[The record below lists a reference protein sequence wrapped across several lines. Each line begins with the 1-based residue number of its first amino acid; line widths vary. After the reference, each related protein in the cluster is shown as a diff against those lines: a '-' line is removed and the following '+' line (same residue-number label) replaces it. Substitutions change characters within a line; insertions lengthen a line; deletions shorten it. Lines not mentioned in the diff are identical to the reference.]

1 MDLTRRGFL
10 GVTATA
16 AVASL
21 TPHRA
26 ESARWGPRLQR
37 TVDAAQDDPLGVRSD
52 FPALREFTF
61 LNTAYTGLIPQAVV
75 DAAREWTDTRA
86 RGGYTVGEMLAKA
99 DEARKLYAAMIG
111 AGEDEI
117 AFLSSTTEGEN
128 LLVNSLDF
136 KPGDNVVYDD
146 LVYPSTPVIYQ
157 RLAETRGVEIR
168 VVKSQNGAV
177 PVEAFAKLVD
187 RRTRLISVAWV
198 NHNSGFRH
206 DMKALA
212 LLAHG
217 HGAYLYA
224 DAVQFIGSGPVDVH
238 AEGVDFCTS
247 GTYKWIMA
255 GFGVAAFH
263 VRRDLLDR
271 LHPPNVG
278 WRSRPADNNR
288 PEAQSA
294 VRKFE
299 YATPAFGEL
308 YELAA
313 ALKYLQRIGLD
324 KIEARSQTLVKRFR
338 SGLAAR
344 RIPIATPDN
353 NRSSI
358 VSFYIRKPPSE
369 AEKILAAERVKV
381 SLQAA
386 GPMTRVRVA
395 FAFFNSEADVDRMLA
410 VAEKLTAA

>member
-1 MDLTRRGFL
+1 MDLTRRDFL
-10 GVTATA
+10 GATATA
-16 AVASL
+16 AVASM
-21 TPHRA
+21 
-26 ESARWGPRLQR
+26 QR
-37 TVDAAQDDPLGVRSD
+37 NVVAAQDDPLGVRRD
-52 FPALREFTF
+52 FPALRDDTF

-86 RGGYTVGEMLAKA
+86 SRGYTVGEMLAKA
-99 DEARKLYAAMIG
+99 DEARRLYAAMIG

-128 LLVNSLDF
+128 IVVNSLDF
-136 KPGDNVVYDD
+136 KPGDNIVYDD
-146 LVYPSTPVIYQ
+146 LVYPSTPAIYQ
-157 RLAETRGVEIR
+157 RLAATKNVEIR
-168 VVKSQNGAV
+168 VVKSRNGAA
-177 PVEAFAKLVD
+177 PVEEFARLVD
-187 RRTRLISVAWV
+187 RRTRLVSVAWV
-198 NHNSGFRH
+198 NHNSGYRH

-217 HGAYLYA
+217 HGSYLYS

-247 GTYKWIMA
+247 GTYKWLMA
-255 GFGVAAFH
+255 GFGVAAFY
-263 VRRDLLDR
+263 VRRELLNR
-271 LHPPNVG
+271 IQPPNVG
-278 WRSRPADNNR
+278 WRTQAAS
-288 PEAQSA
+288 QISA
-294 VRKFE
+294 KKLE

-324 KIEARSQTLVKRFR
+324 TIEARSQTLVKRFR

-344 RIPIATPDN
+344 RMQIDTPDN

-358 VSFYIRKPPSE
+358 VSFYIRKPSAE

-386 GPMTRVRVA
+386 GPLTRVRVA
-395 FAFFNSEADVDRMLA
+395 LAFFNNEADVERMLA
-410 VAEKLTAA
+410 VAEKLTAP

>member
-21 TPHRA
+21 TPDRA

-37 TVDAAQDDPLGVRSD
+37 TVGVAQDDPLGVRRD

-86 RGGYTVGEMLAKA
+86 RRGYTVGEMLAKT

-128 LLVNSLDF
+128 IVVNSLEF
-136 KPGDNVVYDD
+136 KSGDNVVYDD

-168 VVKSQNGAV
+168 VVKNRNGAV
-177 PVEAFAKLVD
+177 PVEDFKKLVD
-187 RRTRLISVAWV
+187 GRTRLISVAWV
-198 NHNSGFRH
+198 NNNSGYRH

-212 LLAHG
+212 DLAHS
-217 HGAYLYA
+217 HGAYLYS
-224 DAVQFIGSGPVDVH
+224 DAVQFMGTGPVDVR

-247 GTYKWIMA
+247 GTYKWLMA
-255 GFGVAAFH
+255 GFGVAAFY
-263 VRRDLLDR
+263 VRRELLDTI
-271 LHPPNVG
+271 HPANVG
-278 WRSRPADNNR
+278 WRSPSANGPRQ
-288 PEAQSA
+288 QSA
-294 VRKFE
+294 RKFE
-299 YATPAFGEL
+299 YATLAFGDL

-313 ALKYLQRIGLD
+313 SLEYLQRIGLD
-324 KIEARSQTLVKRFR
+324 KIEARSQTLVKRFWR
-338 SGLAAR
+338 GLAER
-344 RIPIATPDN
+344 KIQIATPEN
-353 NRSSI
+353 TRSPI
-358 VSFYIRKPPSE
+358 VSFYIRKPSAE
-369 AEKILAAERVKV
+369 AEKVLAAERVKV

-386 GPMTRVRVA
+386 GPLTRVRVA
-395 FAFFNSEADVDRMLA
+395 FAFFNSEADVDRMLE
-410 VAEKLTAA
+410 VAEMLT